1 MTEPRYAVVGSGV
14 SGLVAAYV
22 LSGAGPVTI
31 YEADARPGGHAH
43 THDVTLPGGQVVPV
57 DSGFIVHNDRTYPTL
72 CRLFSELDVA
82 TQPTDMSMSVS
93 GGPRRWQY
101 AGGQGA
107 RGILGDPRTAAS
119 PAYWRM
125 LGEVRRFHRE
135 ARNLLAHKET
145 RGGGLDTG
153 SASAPPYSTSS
164 GAPPYSTST
173 DVTIGEWAGGLGFS
187 DTFHQMFLRPLV
199 AAVWSCDTADAL
211 RYPARSLLTFLEH
224 HGMLTVTGSPTW
236 RTVVGG
242 SRSYVDRVL
251 KNVSEIRLSSPV
263 REVRRT
269 DDGVEVTDP
278 HGTRT
283 YAGVVIAT
291 HPHQA
296 LRMLHRPD
304 ALEEAVLSAITYST
318 NPAQLHTDTSLLPTR
333 RRVRASWNYR
343 LPDDEQQGVLVTYD
357 LTRLMRLPRGDE
369 QRVLVTLNGSHRVD
383 PSTVIAEMT
392 YEHPLYTAEAVA
404 AQRLLPQL
412 SDDRIAFAGAYHGW
426 GFHEDGAASG
436 LAAARRLGVSW

>member
-1 MTEPRYAVVGSGV
+1 MSRPRYAVVGSGV

-22 LSGAGPVTI
+22 LSRAGSVTV
-31 YEADARPGGHAH
+31 YEADDRAGGHAH
-43 THDVTLPGGQVVPV
+43 THEVTLPDGLVVPV

-72 CRLFSELDVA
+72 RRLFAELDVA

-93 GGPRRWQY
+93 GGPRGWQY
-101 AGGQGA
+101 AGGQGV

-135 ARNLLAHKET
+135 ARNLLAEN
-145 RGGGLDTG
+145 GNDG
-153 SASAPPYSTSS
+153 
-164 GAPPYSTST
+164 
-173 DVTIGEWAGGLGFS
+173 VTIGEWAGGLGFS
-187 DTFHQMFLRPLV
+187 DTFQQMFLRPLV
-199 AAVWSCDTADAL
+199 AAVWSCDTDDAL
-211 RYPARSLLTFLEH
+211 RYPAVSLLTFLEH

-296 LRMLHRPD
+296 LRLLPEPD
-304 ALEEAVLSAITYST
+304 ALQQAVLSAITYSV
-318 NPAQLHTDTSLLPTR
+318 NPAQLHTDTSLLPTQ

-343 LPDDEQQGVLVTYD
+343 LPHDEQQGVLVTYD

-392 YEHPLYTAEAVA
+392 YEHPLYTREALA

-436 LAAARRLGVSW
+436 LAAARRLGATW